1 MSESS
6 TSILKLYVPTVSEH
20 KLHKTGIE
28 NGHPLNSIYD
38 RLYWENVLITT
49 NLCSTANDEVLKVL
63 HTHSESLGIT
73 LETLHYS
80 ETVQKFPNRTPITY
94 SSVNPIT
101 EQKSTIIGLIIYKP
115 STHTKIRHH
124 THDRS
129 EGKLSNPLGTISKS

>member
-1 MSESS
+1 MSPLFPNTNFIKRESK
-6 TSILKLYVPTVSEH
+6 I
-20 KLHKTGIE
+20 
-28 NGHPLNSIYD
+28 GHPLNSIYD